1 MTKKMTTLINAML
14 FLTLL
19 VPQLQAWYPDYS
31 VLATEFPVRNDFLRP
46 LQLHSAALQGMGEY
60 FNYIYKVQPDFRF
73 IDPTYP
79 LGQGQQHIFY
89 LDLGAEKVWND
100 QAGSSSVSPVYYDIN
115 SAYTSDYAFW
125 SPYRELSHEQIP
137 EPSFRIFYLSRLG
150 ESPGALTLGGSYSL
164 SYDETQFYQPYSFDY
179 FRSYDA
185 MGAAYENSAA
195 YDDYRLRESGE
206 DESISTEHQVNFFLS
221 KAISSRLTLGARLGL
236 VQADV
241 DGNYGNYQFYDQSE
255 WADDYESYSDSDVKR
270 LQSQDMS
277 DINLG
282 LAYTTTQHQRFALN
296 GGIISGRLERSF
308 NNSDT
313 SRYYSI
319 TLNPDDNISTTD
331 SNIYRSTSYYVD
343 DKKWQYDG
351 NGYYVRLLA
360 ELPENENL
368 MFRFGGS
375 AEWRSAD
382 LTESENMLRRSN
394 YFNQYYAEWDNVWRR
409 YSSRSMVDLEREGSG
424 SYSSELYQ
432 ISGGVEWQLQPE
444 LNFYGGLYLEHYDR
458 LQEAREPFAGTK
470 HALTST
476 NGYNYDYEELEALQ
490 NDLKTFVWEQHQW
503 RTTLAAPLGLEYQIL
518 PAIGLQLGLTK
529 VFQRSRITE
538 GYDVIVEE
546 YHYTE
551 IEDGVTTRDD
561 LDTDYVDGYVYPEIK
576 DFDDR
581 FDFNA
586 GLNIR
591 SGDKLR
597 VSVVLTNA
605 FRDEYAVKIGGS
617 ISW

>member
-1 MTKKMTTLINAML
+1 MIKKMSTLTNIL
-14 FLTLL
+14 LILTLL
-19 VPQLQAWYPDYS
+19 VPQLQAWYPEYS
-31 VLATEFPVRNDFLRP
+31 VLATDFPVRNDFLRP
-46 LQLHSAALQGMGEY
+46 LQMHSAALQGMGEY

-79 LGQGQQHIFY
+79 LGDIQHIFY
-89 LDLGAEKVWND
+89 MDLGAETVWEDGATNSSISPIYND
-100 QAGSSSVSPVYYDIN
+100 LSRS
-115 SAYTSDYAFW
+115 YTGDYAFW

-150 ESPGALTLGGSYSL
+150 KSPGALTLGGSYSL
-164 SYDETQFYQPYSFDY
+164 SYDETQFYQPYTFDY
-179 FRSYDA
+179 FRNYDA
-185 MGAAYENSAA
+185 MGAEYDNTEAYE
-195 YDDYRLRESGE
+195 DYRLRETGE

-221 KAISSRLTLGARLGL
+221 KAISSHLTLGARLGL

-241 DGNYGNYQFYDQSE
+241 DGNYGDYQFYDQSE
-255 WADDYESYSDSDVKR
+255 WADEYENLRDNDVKR
-270 LQSQDMS
+270 IQSQKMN

-282 LAYTTTQHQRFALN
+282 MAYTTAQHQRFALN
-296 GGIISGRLERSF
+296 GGITSGRLERNF
-308 NNSDT
+308 TESDT
-313 SRYYSI
+313 SRYHSI
-319 TLNPDDNISTTD
+319 TLNPDDNIATID

-343 DKKWQYDG
+343 EKEWQYDG
-351 NGYYVRLLA
+351 NGYYMRFLA

-368 MFRFGGS
+368 MFRFGGL

-382 LTESENMLRRSN
+382 LTESESMLRRSN
-394 YFNQYYAEWDNVWRR
+394 YFNQYYASWDNVWRR
-409 YSSRSMVDLEREGSG
+409 YSSRSMVDLERQGSG
-424 SYSSELYQ
+424 SYRSEFYQ
-432 ISGGVEWQLQPE
+432 ISGGVEWQLQPT

-458 LQEAREPFAGTK
+458 LQEAQEPFTGTK
-470 HALTST
+470 QAFTST
-476 NGYNYDYEELEALQ
+476 QGYGYDYEEYEALQ
-490 NDLKTFVWEQHQW
+490 SDVKTFAWEQHQW
-503 RTTLAAPLGLEYQIL
+503 RTTLAAPLGLEYQVL

-529 VFQRSRITE
+529 VFQRTRITE
-538 GYDVIVEE
+538 AYDVIVEE

-561 LDTDYVDGYVYPEIK
+561 VDSDYVDGYVYPDIK

-605 FRDEYAVKIGGS
+605 FREEYAIKIGGS